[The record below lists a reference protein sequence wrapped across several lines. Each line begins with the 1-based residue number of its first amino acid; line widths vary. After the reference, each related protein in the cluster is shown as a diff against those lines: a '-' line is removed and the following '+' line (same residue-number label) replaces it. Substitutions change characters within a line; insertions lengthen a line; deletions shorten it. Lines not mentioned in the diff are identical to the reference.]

1 MNTFFGGV
9 IQHFTKFTW
18 YIVILTWLQMLS
30 YCIVHC
36 LCKLRI
42 ACTQTGA
49 YTGRLSVLRI
59 YTKGSFL
66 PQKQHKSKAYISVCQ
81 ISLIPV
87 LCTHPHQSEGVDCA
101 SIISAQDVISPQ
113 HRYIPYATCAVFS
126 HAKLTKSVSS
136 NTTSHNGREH
146 YLYKQYVEARLG
158 RMS

>member
-1 MNTFFGGV
+1 MNTFLGGSDSTF
-9 IQHFTKFTW
+9 HTKITW

-36 LCKLRI
+36 LCKLCI
-42 ACTQTGA
+42 ACTQAGA

-59 YTKGSFL
+59 RIYTEGSLL
-66 PQKQHKSKAYISVCQ
+66 PRKQHKSKVYISVCQ

-87 LCTHPHQSEGVDCA
+87 LCAHPHQSEGVDCA

-113 HRYIPYATCAVFS
+113 HRYIPYASCAVFS
-126 HAKLTKSVSS
+126 RAKLTKSVSS

-146 YLYKQYVEARLG
+146 YLYK
-158 RMS
+158 